1 MTALL
6 RKFKRWAATTTLLNE
21 PLYDPFTDPME
32 YA

>member
-6 RKFKRWAATTTLLNE
+6 RKFKRWAATTTLLTA
-21 PLYDPFTDPME
+21 PLCDPFTDTME